1 MRVTLLH
8 ILLLRSKQRDS
19 TLNDNYSGS
28 ILECDSRTHQILTSE
43 EEWIPPIHYL
53 NYYVTAEE
61 VMSYDGIVKDVT
73 S

>member
-1 MRVTLLH
+1 MP
-8 ILLLRSKQRDS
+8 
-19 TLNDNYSGS
+19 
-28 ILECDSRTHQILTSE
+28 ECDSRTHQVLTSE

-61 VMSYDGIVKDVT
+61 VMSYDGIVNDVT